1 MTGEPTSIQ
10 QQIILKIVCFDR
22 NLMTLWIGK
31 MRLKGLDLNLLIAF
45 DALLET
51 RSVSRAAQ
59 RMNLSQPAMSAAL
72 GRLRSY
78 FGDELLTVSGKRMY
92 PTPFAESL
100 LPHVRETLRSVD
112 ELLAA
117 SVSFD
122 PAHSQRT
129 FRIASSDYIAA
140 AFLAPLFRELAASAP
155 GVRFEIILPSE
166 DSFGQLEE
174 GKLDLVIAPER
185 FAVPGHP
192 TELLLEEEHV
202 VVGWAKNPIFAVP
215 MTEEG
220 FFSSGHV
227 TVAIGP
233 RSSPSFADQQL
244 QLMGKTRRIDVIVGS
259 FTAIPWLLE
268 ETNRLALIH
277 RRLAEAM
284 LGHFDMAMAAIPF
297 DFPIM
302 REIVQFHSS
311 RAQEAGV
318 AWLTTQLHRS
328 MNDQLSGLFSSKQ

>member
-1 MTGEPTSIQ
+1 
-10 QQIILKIVCFDR
+10 
-22 NLMTLWIGK
+22 
-31 MRLKGLDLNLLIAF
+31 MRLKGLDLNLLVAF
-45 DALLET
+45 DTLLET
-51 RSVSRAAQ
+51 RSVSRAAE

-72 GRLRSY
+72 GRLRQY
-78 FGDELLTVSGKRMY
+78 FGDELLAISGKRMY

-140 AFLAPLFRELAASAP
+140 AVLAPLFRELAGAAP
-155 GVRFEIILPSE
+155 GVRFETILPSE

-185 FAVPGHP
+185 FAVRGHP

-202 VVGWAKNPIFAVP
+202 VVGWAKNPVFRNGLTEDAFFA
-215 MTEEG
+215 
-220 FFSSGHV
+220 SGHV
-227 TVAIGP
+227 SVSIGP
-233 RSSPSFADQQL
+233 RSSASFADQQL
-244 QLMGKTRRIDVIVGS
+244 QLLGKSRRVEVTVGS
-259 FTAIPWLLE
+259 FTAIPWLIE
-268 ETNRLALIH
+268 HTTRLALLH
-277 RRLAEAM
+277 RRLA
-284 LGHFDMAMAAIPF
+284 DAMAPHFNMAIAPIPF
-297 DFPIM
+297 EFPIM

-318 AWLTTQLHRS
+318 AWLRAQLHRS
-328 MNDQLSGLFSSKQ
+328 MNNPPNGWSA